1 MTGGI
6 TRPVLPSLY
15 VNALENTNATL
26 TTAHINYVFQ
36 ENTFWQH
43 HATLSLSYLLYSAS
57 YFGSAHNPDKR
68 MYMVRLNICKQKLDF
83 EVIL

>member
-1 MTGGI
+1 M
-6 TRPVLPSLY
+6 Y